1 MDSRFWNDSGRA
13 VKSERYMEAR
23 AKRYADGGWKGCIVT
38 PMRSGA
44 VGALCVE
51 VTPREA
57 RAAAEMIRDTHSQL
71 ARAARAAAPALIA
84 SQDVAGELYG
94 YGYGRPDII
103 GELVNLVRPYSIPL
117 AQQLRGTYPQR
128 GEAVTRGAV
137 DLVGDLGSILRS
149 AAADPRLQGL
159 ATGAQ
164 SGAGT
169 AAMGAGM
176 AALGA
181 LGSGGGAEGAARAA
195 VEQLGRATGLADAS
209 QAIGGAIGTALGY
222 DLSVISPAE
231 RQARRDRALRE
242 LAMVAPTH
250 DDRNWRGAVSYHV
263 TNGGLYPFGRGDS
276 ESDRLL
282 VDRSVLASLPREYPG
297 SQPAPAPRL
306 SQTLAQIGAQA
317 MGSDAFAGVASQ
329 GVGSVDAQI
338 RAVNAAAARAAESA
352 PGAAGTALV
361 RPQDVGAILGAEELA
376 AQAQALAIPA
386 AADLARR
393 AMLGIDATAGAQ
405 LGDAQ
410 ARAVLRRAIQ
420 SQSQRVRSAL
430 TIAQSLLDLRR

>member
-1 MDSRFWNDSGRA
+1 MDSRFWTDSGRA
-13 VKSERYMEAR
+13 VRSERYLEAR
-23 AKRYADGGWKGCIVT
+23 AKKYADGGWRGCIVT
-38 PMRSGA
+38 PLRSGA
-44 VGALCVE
+44 IGALCVE

-57 RAAAEMIRDTHSQL
+57 RAAAEAIRDTHSQL
-71 ARAARAAAPALIA
+71 RRAAAAAAPALISA
-84 SQDVAGELYG
+84 AQDVAGEVYG
-94 YGYGRPDII
+94 YGYGYARDIV
-103 GELVNLVRPYSIPL
+103 GELAQLVRPYSIPL
-117 AQQLRGTYPQR
+117 ASQLRSAYPAR
-128 GEAVTRGAV
+128 GAAVTRGTV
-137 DLVGDLGSILRS
+137 DLVGDLGAILRS
-149 AAADPRLQGL
+149 ASADPRLQAL

-195 VEQLGRATGLADAS
+195 VEQFGRATGLADAA
-209 QAIGGAIGTALGY
+209 QAIGGVLAPALGY
-222 DLSVISPAE
+222 PAE
-231 RQARRDRALRE
+231 IASAADRQARRDRALRE
-242 LAMVAPTH
+242 LAQVAPTH
-250 DDRNWRGAVSYHV
+250 DETNWRGAVSYHV
-263 TNGGLYPFGRGDS
+263 SNGGLAPFGRGDS
-276 ESDRLL
+276 ESDQLL
-282 VDRSVLASLPREYPG
+282 RDRSVLARLPREYPG
-297 SQPAPAPRL
+297 AQPAPAPRL

-317 MGSDAFAGVASQ
+317 LGSDALAGISA
-329 GVGSVDAQI
+329 GNVDAQI
-338 RAVNAAAARAAESA
+338 RAVNAAAARAAETA

-361 RPQDVGAILGAEELA
+361 RPQDAGAILGAEELA

-405 LGDAQ
+405 LGDPE